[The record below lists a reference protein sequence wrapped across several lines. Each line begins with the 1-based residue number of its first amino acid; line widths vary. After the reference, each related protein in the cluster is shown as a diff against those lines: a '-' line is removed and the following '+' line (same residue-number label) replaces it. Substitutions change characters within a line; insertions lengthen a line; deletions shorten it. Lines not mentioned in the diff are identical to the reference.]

1 MRELGFQSRVRA
13 ARVNT
18 IVSRLVTH
26 QFGNY
31 VLQKAISI
39 ITDSEL
45 RMQMLESIKALQ
57 GSLSQTKHG
66 QKVLNKL
73 QKSYPHVFVGATA
86 GTSKQKHGLVQAL
99 PSG

>member
-1 MRELGFQSRVRA
+1 M
-13 ARVNT
+13 NT
-18 IVSRLVTH
+18 IVLRLVTH

-39 ITDSEL
+39 ITDPEL
-45 RMQMLESIKALQ
+45 KMQVLESIKLLQ

-86 GTSKQKHGLVQAL
+86 GASKQKTGPTQAL
-99 PSG
+99 ASG